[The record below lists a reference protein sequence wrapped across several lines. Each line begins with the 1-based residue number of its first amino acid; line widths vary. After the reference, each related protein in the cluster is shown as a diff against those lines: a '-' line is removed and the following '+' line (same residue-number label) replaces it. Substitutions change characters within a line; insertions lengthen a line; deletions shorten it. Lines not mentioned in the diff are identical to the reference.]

1 MKRGVACVLAVAGLA
16 YPFVVYATLGRVS
29 AAWLALPLALL
40 WLARGLAAGRGGEP
54 GGRLLP
60 LAAVAFCVVLA
71 ATNSPDW
78 LRWYPVMVNGMLLV
92 LFGASLHRGRPVVER
107 LARLRHPDLPPAGVR
122 YTRAVTRVWC
132 GFFAING
139 AVAAMLAAWGPWS
152 WWTAYNGAISY
163 VLMGLL
169 MGAEWLLRPAAAK
182 AA

>member
-107 LARLRHPDLPPAGVR
+107 LARLRHPDLPPPGCA
-122 YTRAVTRVWC
+122 TRARSP
-132 GFFAING
+132 GSG
-139 AVAAMLAAWGPWS
+139 AAFSPSTARSRRCSPPGAHGAGGPPT
-152 WWTAYNGAISY
+152 TAPSATC
-163 VLMGLL
+163 
-169 MGAEWLLRPAAAK
+169 
-182 AA
+182 